1 MGIGRVTAA
10 PGAQRRSVGFRF
22 QHQYERKIGR
32 VDDEG
37 LLGVWPEPREN
48 IGSGSR
54 NLRADESE
62 NRLQQR
68 KGQEAKQ
75 RKRPRAISCER
86 RSQHAISVA
95 PRYADGNSATRS
107 LESFLQV
114 FSAHDTQVQSHEMK
128 ATIRRCRLSSAAPAD
143 GFPPATTRWFANG
156 SAPPA
161 NARTAGSPPRSPV
174 PAPRLRGQPVRSD
187 CAPRS

>member
-1 MGIGRVTAA
+1 MGVGRVIAA
-10 PGAQRRSVGFRF
+10 PGAQRGSVGSRF

-75 RKRPRAISCER
+75 RKRPRAISCEK
-86 RSQHAISVA
+86 
-95 PRYADGNSATRS
+95 
-107 LESFLQV
+107 SFLQV
-114 FSAHDTQVQSHEMK
+114 FSAHDTQLQSQEMK

-143 GFPPATTRWFANG
+143 GFPPATARWFANG

-161 NARTAGSPPRSPV
+161 NARTAGSPRRSPV

-187 CAPRS
+187 RAPRS